1 MSSIAIPVPKIYP
14 VRAEATEGGKW
25 HCLWICE
32 KWSEDAVNF
41 AQKKLGKV
49 GEISSAEL
57 RRLLV
62 KPEIEEEIPGNML
75 LNEGIQLILDLLI
88 GGAGTVANNANAQ
101 IGVGDSSTAEVAT
114 QVDLQAASNKLFKA
128 MNATYPIRTSQTMA
142 WQSDFTTAEANYAWN
157 EWSVRNQ
164 AAADKNINRKV
175 QSLGTKA
182 SGTWTL
188 TAQVTLS

>member
-1 MSSIAIPVPKIYP
+1 MSIAIAAPKIFP
-14 VRAEATEGGKW
+14 VQAEVESGKW
-25 HCLWICE
+25 DFLWVCE
-32 KWSEDAVNF
+32 KWSEDAVKF
-41 AQKKLGKV
+41 ARRKLDKS

-57 RRLLV
+57 RALLV
-62 KPEIEEEIPGNML
+62 KPEIEEEVPGNML

-88 GGAGTVANNANAQ
+88 GAAGVAANNANAQ
-101 IGVGDSSTAEVAT
+101 IGVGDSSTAEAAT

-128 MNATYPIRTSQTMA
+128 MNATYPIRTNQTMA
-142 WQSDFTTAEANYAWN
+142 WQSDFTTGEANYAWN

>member
-1 MSSIAIPVPKIYP
+1 MDIAIAAPKIET
-14 VRAEATEGGKW
+14 VECGRW
-25 HCLWICE
+25 DFLWTCE
-32 KWSEDAVNF
+32 KWSEEAVAF
-41 AQKKLGKV
+41 ARRKLGRS

-57 RRLLV
+57 RRLMIA
-62 KPEIEEEIPGNML
+62 PEIEEEVPGNML

-88 GGAGTVANNANAQ
+88 GAAGVAANNANAQ

-114 QVDLQAASNKLFKA
+114 HTDLQAASNKLFKA
-128 MNATYPIRTSQTMA
+128 MNATYPQRTNQTMA
-142 WQSDFTTAEANYAWN
+142 WQSDFTTGEANYAWN

-188 TAQVTLS
+188 TGQVTLS